1 MALLSQKFLFFV
13 RTENYIGRKGI
24 FAFRCRKSL
33 NPYKCASEQ
42 EDALIF
48 RCLKS
53 LNPCKYASEQE
64 KSFILRCRERL
75 NQMQKELSD
84 IKFPLFSQSR
94 CPWLRYNLLVDT
106 EIFIFHHFGMAAQLV
121 NMIFPLFH
129 SLNMISPFGIIFPI
143 LFRFTLF
150 EKVSCNVLYFICSQ
164 WQCRCFFC
172 NQQVVSNINP

>member
-64 KSFILRCRERL
+64 KSFILRCLKSLNPYKYASEQEKSSILRCRKRL

-106 EIFIFHHFGMAAQLV
+106 EIFIFHYFSTVIPISKHDISTFPFFKYALTIWNHFPHF
-121 NMIFPLFH
+121 IPFH
-129 SLNMISPFGIIFPI
+129 
-143 LFRFTLF
+143 
-150 EKVSCNVLYFICSQ
+150 
-164 WQCRCFFC
+164 
-172 NQQVVSNINP
+172 VV

>member
-106 EIFIFHHFGMAAQLV
+106 EIFIFHYFGTVIPISKHDISTFPFFKYDLTIWNHFPHF
-121 NMIFPLFH
+121 IPFH
-129 SLNMISPFGIIFPI
+129 
-143 LFRFTLF
+143 
-150 EKVSCNVLYFICSQ
+150 
-164 WQCRCFFC
+164 
-172 NQQVVSNINP
+172 VV